1 MKKDV
6 TKLVGVVLSLVIAG
20 GMLKAQPDL
29 GVAGKGENPANRDA
43 AQRAAQR
50 EAARA
55 ARKAPNQRA
64 LDKLAERETARQ
76 ELKLERLPRYLNAYG
91 IRDEKIQQAVQAHL
105 KASLKER
112 ENITRVQ
119 YQLRRLLVMP
129 NTIEA
134 QIKAASADLIQA
146 EKSYEA
152 AFEKSRTE
160 LDQKIAYTKNARLE
174 AALLAVGALDSKGM
188 AGAL

>member
-1 MKKDV
+1 MKNDV
-6 TKLVGVVLSLVIAG
+6 KKLAGVVLSLVIAG
-20 GMLKAQPDL
+20 GLLKAQPDL

-91 IRDEKIQQAVQAHL
+91 IRDEKIHQAVQAHL
-105 KASLKER
+105 KTSLKER
-112 ENITRVQ
+112 ENITRAQ

-129 NTIEA
+129 NSIEA
-134 QIKAASADLIQA
+134 QIKAASAALIQA

-174 AALLAVGALDSKGM
+174 AALLAVGALDPKGM
-188 AGAL
+188 GGVL

>member
-1 MKKDV
+1 MKKDAQ
-6 TKLVGVVLSLVIAG
+6 KLVGVVLSLVIVG
-20 GMLKAQPDL
+20 GILKAQPDL
-29 GVAGKGENPANRDA
+29 GVVGKGENPANRDA
-43 AQRAAQR
+43 AQRAAQK

-64 LDKLAERETARQ
+64 IDKLAERETARQ

-112 ENITRVQ
+112 ENITRSQ

-129 NTIEA
+129 NSIEA
-134 QIKAASADLIQA
+134 QIKAASGALIQA
-146 EKSYEA
+146 EKSYA
-152 AFEKSRTE
+152 TAFEKSRIE

-174 AALLAVGALDSKGM
+174 AALLAVGALDPKGM

>member
-1 MKKDV
+1 
-6 TKLVGVVLSLVIAG
+6 VLSLVIAG
-20 GMLKAQPDL
+20 GLLKAQPDL

-112 ENITRVQ
+112 ENITRSQ

-129 NTIEA
+129 NSIEA
-134 QIKAASADLIQA
+134 QIKAASSALIQA

-152 AFEKSRTE
+152 AFEKSRAE

-174 AALLAVGALDSKGM
+174 AALLAVGALDPKGM
-188 AGAL
+188 GGVL